1 MHLEFILY
9 MVRAQDPWILDVL
22 GACLVPAVTSFGGS
36 GTSRKCDLSESTYI
50 IENSTLREDYGLLNG
65 DTG

>member
-1 MHLEFILY
+1 

-22 GACLVPAVTSFGGS
+22 GACLVRAVASFGGS

-50 IENSTLREDYGLLNG
+50 IENRDDYGLFNG